1 MNRYANGLI
10 SNDELLFKG
19 KESYTEQE
27 AAEALGISIARLHLL
42 LDENVFNDGGS
53 RPRDIELTPSD
64 LLLLQFWN
72 RSLPSQKV
80 VAMPK
85 RPH

>member
-1 MNRYANGLI
+1 MMKQYANGLVPKDSLF
-10 SNDELLFKG
+10 SND
-19 KESYTEQE
+19 KESYSEQE
-27 AAEALGISIARLHLL
+27 AAAALGISVARLHLL

-53 RPRDIELTPSD
+53 RPRNIELTPSD

-72 RSLPSQKV
+72 RTLPSQKV

-85 RPH
+85 RR